1 MACFSHNNLKYDL
14 QRRQVERK
22 RSFRHAYAT
31 SRWLQPR
38 EPRLTAQRAGALVAS
53 VQAMPPDSYAV
64 GRRSFLQIV
73 RGRNGVDHEL
83 QTRAA
88 PIGTE

>member
-22 RSFRHAYAT
+22 RSFR
-31 SRWLQPR
+31 Q
-38 EPRLTAQRAGALVAS
+38 
-53 VQAMPPDSYAV
+53 PPDSYAV

-73 RGRNGVDHEL
+73 RGRNGIDHEL